1 MPQPGQKT
9 VTISGRAL
17 TQLEDNY
24 KLEKAKRPNLSF
36 ATFVSDSAL
45 IELERRKILRKA
57 QFISLLGFGDDS
69 VILKDVRKDGRLIEV
84 QVRNKYLKC
93 LHDDSS
99 DCIHVGFALALPEV
113 RKVLNK

>member
-9 VTISGRAL
+9 VTLSGKAL
-17 TQLEDNY
+17 MQLEDNY
-24 KLEKAKRPNLSF
+24 KIEKAKRPSLSF

-45 IELERRKILRKA
+45 VELERRKILREA
-57 QFISLLGFGDDS
+57 RFISLLGFGDDS
-69 VILKDVRKDGRLIEV
+69 VILKDLRKDGKLIEV
-84 QVRNKYLKC
+84 QIRDINLMC

-113 RKVLNK
+113 RKMLNK